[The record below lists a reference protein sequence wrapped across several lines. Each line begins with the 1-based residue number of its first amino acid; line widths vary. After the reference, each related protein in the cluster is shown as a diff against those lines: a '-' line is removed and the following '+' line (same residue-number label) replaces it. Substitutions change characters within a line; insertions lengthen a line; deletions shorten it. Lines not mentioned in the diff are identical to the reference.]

1 MNVTRLVS
9 SKISLTACLVALLFA
24 SGAQAASSPDETE
37 QAVQAVQG
45 FTPAARSYAK
55 SFDEMGLGSY
65 ELIGLNNDAYLN
77 VGVRADEVV
86 ESATLELNMSYSPAM
101 LEGLSHFKVYLNN
114 EVVGII
120 PLPKQ
125 ASPEPVVQRLTLD
138 PRYFSDFNQ
147 LRLSLVGHYTLGCE
161 DPAHTSLW
169 ANISKESRLLLTVSP
184 VTLPNDLSLLP
195 APFFDRRDNGRL
207 DLPFVFSAQPD
218 TETLAAAGIAAS
230 WFGASADYRSARFP
244 ATLNRLPAGHAVIF
258 AKNGD
263 RIRGLRLPS
272 VTGPTIDI
280 IAAYKRP
287 AVKYL
292 VVRGR
297 DGNDLRKAAQA
308 LALGNVLMSGS
319 QAKIRSVDL
328 GRARQA
334 NDAPNW
340 VRTTSPIRFAELV
353 KEPYELQRSYANR
366 DPIRLNLRLPPD
378 LFTWR
383 VRGIDIDLR
392 YRYTP
397 PIRHDNSLLGVFL
410 NNQLVTAYRLL
421 PGQQVD
427 AKQLNLPVL
436 DEASIQ
442 AKKVLSA
449 PPFYVGVRNELQL
462 RYQPE
467 VSKNN
472 LCSSKVSDS
481 FVAAIDPDSTIDFS
495 HYPHYI
501 AMPNLNVFAQA
512 GFPFTRYADLAQTAV
527 VLSDKPS
534 AGDITAML
542 NSVAKFSATT
552 GFPGLRLSVATV
564 STVDKVV
571 DRDLLII
578 GSPAAIALRTQW
590 MPDIPSYMTRA
601 MRVLRSSQTQIDDE
615 SSWLTAQGD
624 PVARR
629 DITVMLSANGE
640 HSALTS
646 YQSPKRLG
654 RTIVALHA
662 TNNESLQ
669 KLFDAMDRSDLA
681 ERIQGDVALVN
692 DEQVNSFRTQK
703 IYHVGH
709 LPIMTRMWLIFSGQP
724 VLLAAAS
731 IILGLFVAM
740 LMFFG
745 LNYLAK
751 RRLVK

>member
-1 MNVTRLVS
+1 MNLTRLVS
-9 SKISLTACLVALLFA
+9 STTSMTALLA
-24 SGAQAASSPDETE
+24 VLLCATGVQAASVADASE
-37 QAVQAVQG
+37 QEAQAEQG
-45 FTPAARSYAK
+45 FTPTARSYAR
-55 SFDEMGLGSY
+55 SFSEMGAGSY
-65 ELIGLNNDAYLN
+65 ELIGLNNNAYLN

-125 ASPEPVVQRLTLD
+125 TSPEPVVQRLNID

-169 ANISKESRLLLTVSP
+169 ANISKDSRLLLKVSP
-184 VTLPNDLSLLP
+184 VTLPNDLALLP
-195 APFFDRRDNGRL
+195 APFFDKRDNRRL
-207 DLPFVFSAQPD
+207 NLPFVFSAQPSTD
-218 TETLAAAGIAAS
+218 TLAAAGIAAS
-230 WFGASADYRSARFP
+230 WFGQSADYRSARFP
-244 ATLNRLPAGHAVIF
+244 ATINSLPAGHAVIF

-263 RIRGLRLPS
+263 RIRGLNLPS
-272 VTGPTIDI
+272 VSGPTIDI
-280 IAAYKRP
+280 ISAYKRP

-292 VVRGR
+292 VIRGR
-297 DGNDLRKAAQA
+297 DGGDLRKAAQA

-319 QAKIRSVDL
+319 QAQIRSVDL
-328 GRARQA
+328 GKARLA

-340 VRTTSPIRFAELV
+340 VRTTSPIRFAELI

-397 PIRHDNSLLGVFL
+397 PISHDNSLLGVYL
-410 NNQLVTAYRLL
+410 NNQLVTAYPLL
-421 PGQQVD
+421 PGQQTD

-467 VSKNN
+467 VSKKN
-472 LCSSKVSDS
+472 LCSSPISDS

-495 HYPHYI
+495 RYPHYI
-501 AMPNLNVFAQA
+501 AMPNLSVFAQA

-552 GFPGLRLSVATV
+552 GFPGVRLSVATV
-564 STVDKVV
+564 STVDKVA
-571 DRDLLII
+571 DKDLLII
-578 GSPAAIALRTQW
+578 GSPAAIEIRTQW
-590 MPDIPSYMTRA
+590 IPGLPSYMTRV
-601 MRVLRSSQTQIDDE
+601 MRVLRSSQAQTDTE

-624 PVARR
+624 PIARR

-646 YQSPKRLG
+646 YQSPKSPGHTL
-654 RTIVALHA
+654 VALHA
-662 TNNESLQ
+662 TSNDSLQ
-669 KLFDAMDRSDLA
+669 KLFDAMDRNELA
-681 ERIQGDVALVN
+681 ERMQGDVALVN
-692 DEQVNSFRTQK
+692 GEQVDSFRTQK

-709 LPIMTRMWLIFSGQP
+709 LPVMTRMWLVFSGQP
-724 VLLAAAS
+724 ILLAIAS
-731 IILGLFVAM
+731 IVLGLFVAM

>member
-1 MNVTRLVS
+1 MNLTRLVS
-9 SKISLTACLVALLFA
+9 STTSMTALLA
-24 SGAQAASSPDETE
+24 VLLCATGVQAASVADASE
-37 QAVQAVQG
+37 QEAQAEQG
-45 FTPAARSYAK
+45 FIPTARSYAR
-55 SFDEMGLGSY
+55 SFSEMGAGSY
-65 ELIGLNNDAYLN
+65 ELIGLNNNAYLN

-125 ASPEPVVQRLTLD
+125 TSPEPVVQRLNID

-169 ANISKESRLLLTVSP
+169 ANISKDSRLLLKVSP
-184 VTLPNDLSLLP
+184 VTFPNDLALLP
-195 APFFDRRDNGRL
+195 APFFDKRDNRRL
-207 DLPFVFSAQPD
+207 NLPFVFSAQPSTD
-218 TETLAAAGIAAS
+218 TLAAAGIAAS
-230 WFGASADYRSARFP
+230 WFGQSADYRSARFP
-244 ATLNRLPAGHAVIF
+244 ATINSLPAGHAVIF

-263 RIRGLRLPS
+263 RIRGLNLPS
-272 VTGPTIDI
+272 VSGPTIDI
-280 IAAYKRP
+280 ISAYKRP

-292 VVRGR
+292 VIRGR
-297 DGNDLRKAAQA
+297 DGGDLRKAAQA

-319 QAKIRSVDL
+319 QAQIRSVDL
-328 GRARQA
+328 GKARLA

-340 VRTTSPIRFAELV
+340 VRTTSPIRFAELI

-397 PIRHDNSLLGVFL
+397 PISHDNSLLGVYL
-410 NNQLVTAYRLL
+410 NNQLVTAYPLL
-421 PGQQVD
+421 PGQQTD

-467 VSKNN
+467 VSKKN
-472 LCSSKVSDS
+472 LCSSPISDS
-481 FVAAIDPDSTIDFS
+481 LVAAIDPDSTIDFS
-495 HYPHYI
+495 RYPHYI
-501 AMPNLNVFAQA
+501 AMPNLSVFAQA

-552 GFPGLRLSVATV
+552 GFPGVRLSVATV
-564 STVDKVV
+564 STVDKVA
-571 DRDLLII
+571 DKDLLII
-578 GSPAAIALRTQW
+578 GSPAAIEIRTQW
-590 MPDIPSYMTRA
+590 IPGLPSYMTRV
-601 MRVLRSSQTQIDDE
+601 MRVLRSSQAQTDAE

-624 PVARR
+624 PIARR

-646 YQSPKRLG
+646 YQSPKSPG
-654 RTIVALHA
+654 HTVVALHA
-662 TNNESLQ
+662 TSNDSLQ
-669 KLFDAMDRSDLA
+669 KLFDAMDRNELA
-681 ERIQGDVALVN
+681 ERMQGDVALVN
-692 DEQVNSFRTQK
+692 GEQVDSFRTQK

-709 LPIMTRMWLIFSGQP
+709 LPVMTRMWLVFSGQP
-724 VLLAAAS
+724 ILLAIAS
-731 IILGLFVAM
+731 IVLGLFVAM